1 MKIKVT
7 ADYYGNFISE
17 FGTELDVP
25 EEQANR
31 WIRIEKEYREFQ
43 NETDEAF
50 KKIIESKK

>member
-1 MKIKVT
+1 LKIKVT